1 MILTHE
7 CVLFYPMY
15 GVKWPFNANKHIADS
30 KKNGISLV
38 GFIIA
43 VVKITDTWVSW
54 VNMGIPRLG
63 MFMWQSDKVRGSII
77 HHLPLYQMN

>member
-43 VVKITDTWVSW
+43 VVKITDT
-54 VNMGIPRLG
+54 
-63 MFMWQSDKVRGSII
+63 QKT
-77 HHLPLYQMN
+77 